1 MKNIKR
7 LLLYALYYIG
17 TMQTQEKKPI
27 ATTARLR
34 SIIDYGI
41 SLGAKAIHLEPRKG
55 SMAIRYR
62 VSGSLKEERHLSL
75 SEYNALI
82 AQIKMKSNLKITE
95 HSSAQQGFFH
105 HSFKKNAYK
114 IMSAVLPVLDG
125 EKVVLHIQHTNPKP
139 PSLQSL
145 GFWGHSLKNIQQA
158 LALHQGLIIV
168 SGKKNTGK
176 SATLFSMLST
186 LASSGLSVATI
197 EDPVR
202 HIIKGAHQTQV
213 NHKNG
218 LSTEIGLRNIL
229 LQDADAILIQPLHL
243 KNISE
248 LIETAIQK
256 GHLVFGSLHASDS
269 AEAIHHLINS
279 GLDRYSAAKHIQLAI
294 THEQVRA
301 LCNNCKQAYSPTE
314 EEVKTLLHEFSNKEK
329 QAMEQLHILEMAAK
343 ESGLA
348 AERKLSTSYE
358 TIHQLWKARPS
369 GCQNCHYKGYKGS
382 IGIFEIVRSSTELQ
396 KILLAN
402 LGRQSLRNE
411 IKRSSTLSLKQDA
424 IIKMLRGLTSMNEIT
439 GIQTLQEQD

>member
-1 MKNIKR
+1 
-7 LLLYALYYIG
+7 
-17 TMQTQEKKPI
+17 MQTQEKKPI
-27 ATTARLR
+27 ATTARLQ
-34 SIIDYGI
+34 SIVDYGI
-41 SLGAKAIHLEPRKG
+41 TIGAKAIHLEPRKG

-62 VSGSLKEERHLSL
+62 VNGSLKEERHLSL

-114 IMSAVLPVLDG
+114 IFSAVLPVLDG
-125 EKVVLHIQHTNPKP
+125 EKVVLHVQHTNPKP

-145 GFWGHSLKNIQQA
+145 GFWGQSLKNIQQV
-158 LALHQGLIIV
+158 LALHRGLILV

-186 LASSGLSVATI
+186 LVNSGLSVATI

-218 LSTEIGLRNIL
+218 LSTEMGFRNIL

-243 KNISE
+243 KNVSE

-256 GHLVFGSLHASDS
+256 GHLVFGSLHSTDS
-269 AEAIHHLINS
+269 AEAIHHLVNS
-279 GLDRYSAAKHIQLAI
+279 GLDKYTAAKHIQLAI
-294 THEQVRA
+294 THDQVRA
-301 LCNNCKQAYSPTE
+301 LCNNCKQAYTPTE
-314 EEVKTLLHEFSNKEK
+314 EEVKSLLHEFSHN
-329 QAMEQLHILEMAAK
+329 EQLAIERLHILEIEAK
-343 ESGLA
+343 NSGIA

-358 TIHQLWKARPS
+358 KIEQLWKARPN
-369 GCQNCHYKGYKGS
+369 GCQNCNYKGYKGS
-382 IGIFEIVRSSTELQ
+382 IGVFEIVHNGIELQ

-411 IKRSSTLSLKQDA
+411 IKRSSTLSVKQDA
-424 IIKMLRGLTSMNEIT
+424 IIKMLRGLTSTNEVAGLHT
-439 GIQTLQEQD
+439 MQEQD